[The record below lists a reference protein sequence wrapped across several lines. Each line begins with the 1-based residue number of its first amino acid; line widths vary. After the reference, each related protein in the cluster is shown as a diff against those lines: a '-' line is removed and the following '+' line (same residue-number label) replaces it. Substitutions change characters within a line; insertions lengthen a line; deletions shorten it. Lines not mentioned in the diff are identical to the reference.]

1 MKNLITFALLT
12 LATLVASAQTTPTIN
27 VLNNTIR
34 IEWNAL
40 ADVKIGF
47 GLQAADKSGYLF
59 SANSPSAA
67 INQLQED
74 CGCNLSA
81 DDKLA
86 VAAFYDRYH
95 NTDTSKRVYLF
106 DE

>member
-1 MKNLITFALLT
+1 MKKSFIFALLT
-12 LATLVASAQTTPTIN
+12 LATLVASAQTTPQIK

-67 INQLQED
+67 INQLQDD
-74 CGCNLSA
+74 CGCNLSS

-86 VAAFYDRYH
+86 IAAFYDRHH
-95 NTDTSKRVYLF
+95 NADTSKRVYLF